1 MIFDVSQTGKVRT
14 TQEFD
19 VFDAGPEAQIELEG
33 SADYFEGTLRVKRQY
48 SVNKTP
54 VQHTLMMRFESLKLV
69 DDMILALQ
77 DVRSEMMIHTDLETT

>member
-1 MIFDVSQTGKVRT
+1 MNFNVSQTGKVHT

-19 VFDAGPEAQIELEG
+19 VFDNGPEAQVEMES
-33 SADYFEGTLRVKRQY
+33 SADYFEGTLGIKRQY

-54 VQHTLMMRFESLKLV
+54 VQHTLMMRFESLTLV
-69 DDMILALQ
+69 DNMISALQ

>member
-1 MIFDVSQTGKVRT
+1 MNVNISQTGKVRT

-19 VFDAGPEAQIELEG
+19 VFDTGPEAQVEMESSADHFEG
-33 SADYFEGTLRVKRQY
+33 SLRVKRQY

-54 VQHTLMMRFESLKLV
+54 VQHTLMVRFESLKLV

-77 DVRSEMMIHTDLETT
+77 SVRSEMMIHTDLET